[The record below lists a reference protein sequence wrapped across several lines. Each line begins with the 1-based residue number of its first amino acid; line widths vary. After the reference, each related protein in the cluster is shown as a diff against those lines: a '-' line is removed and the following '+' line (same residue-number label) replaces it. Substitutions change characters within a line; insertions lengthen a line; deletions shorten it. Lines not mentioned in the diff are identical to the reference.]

1 MYIYSEIWILIIT
14 VISKVVVVLLCDNV
28 LMLELHSNDMRC
40 LFPAQDGDDMTDMG
54 DTDGDDWMN
63 VSHSHKLYYGFITM
77 TWYSWM

>member
-1 MYIYSEIWILIIT
+1 M
-14 VISKVVVVLLCDNV
+14 VVVLLCDNV
-28 LMLELHSNDMRC
+28 LMLELHCNDMRC

-77 TWYSWM
+77 T